1 MSKPSLRTVLMGTVA
16 AVGLTAGTLA
26 STMGAAHAV
35 DPYKI
40 GGGPKANFVLSSA
53 NVKFV
58 VSPSL
63 TELTCTTFGLAGD
76 ITNPGAA
83 RAHSAQ
89 AGTLSSLTSG
99 GCWQPQL
106 GNATVAPVGTWVV
119 KITSDADANGEWG
132 AEMSNVSAF
141 VSADVADC
149 ETYANGTVT
158 GKFNP
163 TTQKFRATGST
174 LELAGVSGA
183 DCATLDI
190 VDGDPVSVTGTWT
203 NTPPTGSTAITL
215 SH

>member
-26 STMGAAHAV
+26 STVGVAQAT
-35 DPYKI
+35 DPLKV

-63 TELTCTTFGLAGD
+63 TELTCTTFSLAGNVNAGT
-76 ITNPGAA
+76 INHTAA
-83 RAHSAQ
+83 
-89 AGTLSSLTSG
+89 AGTLGTLTSS

-106 GNATVAPVGTWVV
+106 GAASVTPVGTWTV
-119 KITSDADANGEWG
+119 KVTGDAPSGSTVWPAKLD
-132 AEMSNVSAF
+132 NVSAH

-149 ETYANGTVT
+149 SVDANGTVT
-158 GKFNP
+158 GTFN
-163 TTQKFRATGST
+163 TATQKFTATGST
-174 LELAGVSGA
+174 LALDNVTGA

-190 VDGDPVSVTGTWT
+190 LDGDPVSVTGTWT
-203 NTPPTGSTAITL
+203 NTPPAGSSAITL
-215 SH
+215 GH

>member
-1 MSKPSLRTVLMGTVA
+1 MTKPSLRTVLMGTVA

-26 STMGAAHAV
+26 STMGTAQAT
-35 DPYKI
+35 DPYKV

-63 TELTCTTFGLAGD
+63 TELTCTTFSLAGNV
-76 ITNPGAA
+76 NPGTY
-83 RAHSAQ
+83 AHTSA
-89 AGTLSSLTSG
+89 AGTLGTLSSG

-106 GNATVAPVGTWVV
+106 GASSVTPTGTWSVLV
-119 KITSDADANGEWG
+119 TGDAPAGSTVWP
-132 AEMSNVSAF
+132 AKLANVSAH

-149 ETYANGTVT
+149 QVDAVGTVT
-158 GKFNP
+158 GTFD
-163 TTQKFRATGST
+163 TATQKFTATGST
-174 LELAGVSGA
+174 LELENVTGA

-190 VDGDPVSVTGTWT
+190 LDGDPVSVTGTWT
-203 NTPPTGSTAITL
+203 NTPPAGSSPITL